1 MKVSFIFWDLGHE
14 TPQLKFFHSLPS
26 LWFCSRSLSSPSRLY
41 FHFCLV
47 CCFSWLPPRFLH
59 RCHFQPLLLL
69 LSLYF
74 IPTCLNWN
82 CSWNYS
88 LAVAPTAFVCHHSSA
103 VVSTLACL
111 FLWWEVLQPLAFATV
126 PRGLWE
132 LEAQFSAAQ
141 FKKALWLGMRISH
154 ILFGLGL
161 GKDHSTKSL
170 MDYRETAL
178 TSISYSFKV
187 SHSALDHWGSHELL
201 KF

>member
-88 LAVAPTAFVCHHSSA
+88 LAVAPTVFVCHHSSA

-111 FLWWEVLQPLAFATV
+111 FLWWEEFYSPSLSPQYPGDFESWKHNSLQPNL
-126 PRGLWE
+126 RRLCGWE
-132 LEAQFSAAQ
+132 WEF
-141 FKKALWLGMRISH
+141 
-154 ILFGLGL
+154 
-161 GKDHSTKSL
+161 
-170 MDYRETAL
+170 L
-178 TSISYSFKV
+178 TFF
-187 SHSALDHWGSHELL
+187 LDWV
-201 KF
+201 